1 MSHKS
6 SALLG
11 NITLW
16 GISGLGVIFFVMIM
30 LGNDTGIDGGL
41 YLAYIALFLGIL
53 LALLSGL
60 FTLLRGGDLKGTLL
74 PLGAFLAF
82 FAISYLLA
90 DGTVKPAWNISESAS
105 KLISAGLN
113 MTAIATLVA
122 VGLAVYGAIMKLIK

>member
-60 FTLLRGGDLKGTLL
+60 FSLLRGGDLKGTLL

-82 FAISYLLA
+82 FAISY
-90 DGTVKPAWNISESAS
+90 GTVKPAWNISESAS

>member
-60 FTLLRGGDLKGTLL
+60 FSLLSLLL
-74 PLGAFLAF
+74 PN
-82 FAISYLLA
+82 FAIL
-90 DGTVKPAWNISESAS
+90 
-105 KLISAGLN
+105 
-113 MTAIATLVA
+113 
-122 VGLAVYGAIMKLIK
+122 

>member
-6 SALLG
+6 SALTG
-11 NITLW
+11 NIALW

-30 LGNDTGIDGGL
+30 LGNNTGIDGGL
-41 YLAYIALFLGIL
+41 YLTYIAFGLGIV
-53 LALLSGL
+53 LALLSGFFSL
-60 FTLLRGGDLKGTLL
+60 FKGGDLKSTLL

-122 VGLAVYGAIMKLIK
+122 VGVAVYGAIMKLIK